1 RKRRPGSGA
10 WVSISVAISAT
21 VLLPILAIALT
32 AMADTGTLWA
42 HGPTH
47 ALPPATTNTLPL
59 LLGAGIIETILGT
72 GTAWLVT
79 AYDFPGRGVLEWAL
93 LLPLAVP
100 TYIMAYAY
108 MDVLSPLGWIQETLR
123 ALLGYTSPRQFRLPD
138 IRAMWGA
145 VLLFGFVLYPY

>member
-1 RKRRPGSGA
+1 FECSAMTQSSIAPAFRKRRPGSGA
-10 WVSISVAISAT
+10 WVSISVAISTA

-32 AMADTGTLWA
+32 AMADTGTLWS
-42 HGPTH
+42 HVLTYV
-47 ALPPATTNTLPL
+47 LPQATWNTLLL
-59 LLGAGIIETILGT
+59 LLGTGIIVTVVGT

-123 ALLGYTSPRQFRLPD
+123 ALLGYTSP
-138 IRAMWGA
+138 
-145 VLLFGFVLYPY
+145 